1 MIPGDFHNLLKQRY
15 KIYYFILLS
24 STQDVWVELIVST
37 KRGLFDIVY
46 LTDNI
51 GIKFAWNVL
60 KIFKKHLEM
69 LEIVEQ

>member
-15 KIYYFILLS
+15 KICYFILIS
-24 STQDVWVELIVST
+24 STQDVWVELALST
-37 KRGLFDIVY
+37 IRGLFDIVY
-46 LTDNI
+46 LTDKN
-51 GIKFAWNVL
+51 GMKFAWNVL